1 MVNKPL
7 PTQLPPELHR
17 YFWDI
22 NAAKLNPA
30 EHSKYVINRLMNM
43 GNVAAIRWMR
53 RSFPQDLIVET
64 VKTMRDFSSKTAMF
78 WAHFYSIQKE
88 EIKCMQEPYRSMRR
102 TFWHD

>member
-1 MVNKPL
+1 MANESIS
-7 PTQLPPELHR
+7 TQLPQEFHH

-30 EHSKYVINRLMNM
+30 EHPKYVINRLMNI

-53 RSFPQDLIVET
+53 RSFPQDLIIET

-88 EIKCMQEPYRSMRR
+88 EIQCMQEPYRSMRR